1 MVCKREG
8 EEVEYIDSVCME
20 ENSRA
25 DAVYITDSRGD
36 DRRETRRIFNSSFS
50 FSFALPL
57 FLFKAAL

>member
-36 DRRETRRIFNSSFS
+36 SRQEGYST
-50 FSFALPL
+50 ALSLSLSL
-57 FLFKAAL
+57 FLSSCLEQPCN